1 MKHKIIISLLT
12 AMTCLTACDDGRIY
26 TNVDVDTYGRSA
38 KLTGTVT
45 GLGDWADD
53 YYVAVA
59 GFTSDSEYASIS
71 KKVKADANGNVSL
84 VMNNIPDDV
93 TSVQLCVLD
102 RLRRHVVT
110 LQEADIEGIRD
121 TIRME
126 VSAMDASMFGAI
138 QKSFLNTT
146 CVNCHGASNHS
157 AAGLNLTEG
166 HALADMVGV
175 DSKRVSGHKIVEAG
189 NASRSV
195 LHMVLND
202 EKVDGISMN
211 HFDLV
216 SEDNANT
223 LLPMIDNWI
232 NHGAK

>member
-1 MKHKIIISLLT
+1 MKHKIFISLIT
-12 AMTCLTACDDGRIY
+12 ALTCLTACDDGRIY
-26 TNVDVDTYGRSA
+26 SHVDVDSFGRSL
-38 KLTGTVT
+38 KLTGTLT
-45 GLGDWADD
+45 GLDNWTSD

-71 KKVKADANGNVSL
+71 KRVKADANGNVSI

-93 TSVQLCVLD
+93 TKVQLCVLD

-121 TIRME
+121 TIRMD

-189 NASRSV
+189 NASSSV
-195 LHMVLND
+195 HHMVLHD
-202 EKVDGISMN
+202 EHVDSISMN

-232 NHGAK
+232 DNGVK